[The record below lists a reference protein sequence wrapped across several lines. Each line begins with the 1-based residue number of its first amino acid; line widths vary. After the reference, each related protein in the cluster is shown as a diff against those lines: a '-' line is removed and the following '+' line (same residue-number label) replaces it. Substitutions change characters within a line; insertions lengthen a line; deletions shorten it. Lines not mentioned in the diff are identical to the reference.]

1 MKFNVTSWLPLVV
14 SRVLEYLVVYC
25 CVLIVIKVIRSQLN
39 RFNNYKSMFACF
51 SILFA
56 WGLILNYIRLRD
68 YSKFM
73 V

>member
-1 MKFNVTSWLPLVV
+1 MKFNVTSWLPLAI

-25 CVLIVIKVIRSQLN
+25 CVLIVIKVIRNQLN

-51 SILFA
+51 FILFT

-68 YSKFM
+68 YSKFI